1 MSGIFKIVFAH
12 LGQIFS
18 QIMFTLEIFGGL
30 AKLRCMKDYSKLLLR
45 ENPVIFI
52 LLVAKNNLNSNREL
66 ELIPKL
72 IADVN
77 WSMIKEI
84 DNVTISNIVIRN
96 NNFKEKATEIDELF
110 KTLVKIRKK
119 FLSRKAQEWKT
130 KQHSKYILSKFLE
143 C

>member
-30 AKLRCMKDYSKLLLR
+30 AKLRCMKDHSKLLLR

-72 IADVN
+72 IVDVN
-77 WSMIKEI
+77 
-84 DNVTISNIVIRN
+84 
-96 NNFKEKATEIDELF
+96 
-110 KTLVKIRKK
+110 
-119 FLSRKAQEWKT
+119 
-130 KQHSKYILSKFLE
+130 
-143 C
+143 